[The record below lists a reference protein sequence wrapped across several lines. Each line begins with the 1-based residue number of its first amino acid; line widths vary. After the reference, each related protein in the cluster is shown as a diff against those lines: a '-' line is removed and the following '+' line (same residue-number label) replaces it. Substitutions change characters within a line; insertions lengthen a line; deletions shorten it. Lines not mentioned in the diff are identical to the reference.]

1 LSVLLKHASNNNL
14 INSPERMDRNTITGI
29 ILIFAIFIGFSVYN
43 NSRSNKQYEK
53 TVQVAEY
60 YYARGEF
67 ENARA
72 EYINALRFK
81 PNQPDALA
89 KINELNLKLGISTEA
104 VKIDT
109 MRAEQPRQEAP
120 LVKVSATP
128 SDFGQY
134 GVFAQAATGEN
145 DFITLENNKVELKIA
160 RKGGRVY
167 SARMK
172 DYRTYDSLPLILFSG
187 DSTVFGFNFFTADNK
202 AVQTNNLYF
211 KPVSAQKLFDATSRT
226 QSVVLRLMADSNKYI
241 EYKYTLAPDKYMV
254 DFDVIFKSMD
264 GIIASNQN
272 SLTLDWKM
280 YIPQQEK
287 GRQNEENYSTIKYK
301 YYQDDV
307 DGLKL
312 RSTKEVEKVD
322 IATKLSWIAFQDQFF
337 SSVIITKD
345 FFLNGSVS
353 STRTLTSKKYLRHYT
368 SEVGVP
374 YNPGNSSTLAM
385 KLYYGPNSITT
396 LRKEGLQLE
405 KIVFLGKNII
415 GWINRFMIIPIF
427 NWLDNYIGSYGI
439 IILILTIIIKVV
451 LFPLTF
457 KSYQSTAKMQVL
469 KPMVEE
475 LGKKF
480 PKKEDAMKKQQAT
493 MDLYKRA
500 GVNPMGGC
508 LPMLLQ
514 MPILFAMFRFFP
526 VSIELRQEHFLW
538 ATDLSTYDSILTLP
552 FTIPMYGNH
561 VSLFTLLMTASTLLT
576 MKMTGSSPGSD
587 QPGMKMMMYMM
598 PVMFMLILNNF
609 SSGLTYYY
617 FLANMITYGQNI
629 ISKRFI
635 NADAVLATLEENKK
649 KPLKKSKWQQRLE
662 NAAKQRGINPPKR

>member
-1 LSVLLKHASNNNL
+1 
-14 INSPERMDRNTITGI
+14 MDKNTITGLV
-29 ILIFAIFIGFSVYN
+29 LIFIIFIGFSIYN
-43 NSRSNKQYEK
+43 NSRTNKAYEK
-53 TVQVAEY
+53 AVTTAETS
-60 YYARGEF
+60 YARGEY
-67 ENARA
+67 ETARS
-72 EYINALRFK
+72 EYVNALRYK
-81 PNQPDALA
+81 PTQADIIA
-89 KINELNLKLGISTEA
+89 KVNELNLKLGIVPDA
-104 VKIDT
+104 QKADT
-109 MRAEQPRQEAP
+109 TSSVVTKGDLAIPGSIKTQ
-120 LVKVSATP
+120 VDS
-128 SDFGQY
+128 SQY
-134 GVFAQAATGEN
+134 GVFSKAAFGEN
-145 DFITLENNKVELKIA
+145 QFITLENNKVELKISL
-160 RKGGRVY
+160 KGGKVY
-167 SARMK
+167 SARLK

-187 DSTVFGFNFFTADNK
+187 DSTIFGFKFFTIDNK

-211 KPVSAQKLFDATSRT
+211 TAVSDQRKFVAGSQP
-226 QSVVLRLMADSNKYI
+226 QSVILRLIVADDKFI

-254 DFDVIFKSMD
+254 DFDVTFKSMEN
-264 GIIASNQN
+264 IIASNQN

-280 YIPQQEK
+280 YIPQQEM
-287 GRQNEENYSTIKYK
+287 GRDNEENYSTIKYK
-301 YYQDDV
+301 YFQDDV
-307 DGLKL
+307 DGLSL
-312 RSTKEVEKVD
+312 RQKKELEEKD
-322 IATKLSWIAFQDQFF
+322 ITTKLSWVAFQDQFF
-337 SSVIITKD
+337 SSVLLTND
-345 FFLNGSVS
+345 YFLNGSVK
-353 STRTLTSKKYLRHYT
+353 STRTLASKKYIRSYA
-368 SEVGVP
+368 SELGVP
-374 YNPGNSSTLAM
+374 YNPSSSSSISM
-385 KLYYGPNSITT
+385 KLYYGPNHINT
-396 LRKEGLQLE
+396 LRKEGFQLE
-405 KIVFLGKNII
+405 KLVFVGKNII
-415 GWINRFMIIPIF
+415 GWISRFAIIPIF
-427 NWLDNYIGSYGI
+427 NWLEKYISSYGL
-439 IILILTIIIKVV
+439 IILILTIIIKIV

-552 FTIPMYGNH
+552 FTIPMYGSH

-587 QPGMKMMMYMM
+587 QPGMKLMMYMM

-662 NAAKQRGINPPKR
+662 AAAKQRGINPPKK

>member
-1 LSVLLKHASNNNL
+1 
-14 INSPERMDRNTITGI
+14 MDRNTITGL
-29 ILIFAIFIGFSVYN
+29 ILIFVIFIGFSLYN
-43 NSRSNKQYEK
+43 SNRTNKAFDK
-53 TVQVAEY
+53 ALALAESDY
-60 YYARGEF
+60 TKGNLETARTEF
-67 ENARA
+67 
-72 EYINALRFK
+72 IDALRFK
-81 PNQPDALA
+81 PNQPDAMA
-89 KINELNLKLGISTEA
+89 KINEINLKLGNLPEKQKLDSLNA
-104 VKIDT
+104 L
-109 MRAEQPRQEAP
+109 QP
-120 LVKVSATP
+120 VSVVAASNSNVPGIKT
-128 SDFGQY
+128 DINQY
-134 GVFAQAATGEN
+134 GAFAQSAIGEN
-145 DFITLENNKVELKIA
+145 EFITLENNKVELKISF
-160 RKGGRVY
+160 KGGRVY
-167 SARMK
+167 SARLK
-172 DYRTYDSLPLILFSG
+172 DYKTFDAQPLILFSG
-187 DSTVFGFNFFTADNK
+187 DSTVFGFNFFTSDNK

-211 KPVSAQKLFDATSRT
+211 KPVSDQRSYKVGSQPL
-226 QSVVLRLMADSNKYI
+226 SVVLRLFAGDDKYI
-241 EYKYTLAPDKYMV
+241 EYRYTLAPDKYMV
-254 DFDVIFKSMD
+254 DFNVNFKSME

-301 YYQDDV
+301 FFQDEV
-307 DGLKL
+307 TGLSL
-312 RSTKEVEKVD
+312 RQSKENIKND

-337 SSVIITKD
+337 SSIIITNE
-345 FFLNGSVS
+345 FFLNASVS
-353 STRTLTSKKYLRHYT
+353 STRTLASPKYMRYYT

-374 YNPGNSSTLAM
+374 FGSGATNSVNM
-385 KLYYGPNSITT
+385 KLYYGPNSITI
-396 LRKEGLQLE
+396 LKKEGLQLE

-415 GWINRFMIIPIF
+415 GWISRFAIIPIF
-427 NWLDNYIGSYGI
+427 NWLNRFIRNYGI

-457 KSYQSTAKMQVL
+457 KSYQSQAKMQVL

-526 VSIELRQEHFLW
+526 VSIELRQAHFLW
-538 ATDLSTYDSILTLP
+538 ATDLSTYDSILKLP
-552 FTIPMYGNH
+552 FMIPMYGNH
-561 VSLFTLLMTASTLLT
+561 VSLFTLLMTVSTLLT

-609 SSGLTYYY
+609 SAGLTYYY
-617 FLANMITYGQNI
+617 FLANMLTYAQNM

-635 NADAVLATLEENKK
+635 NADAVLATLEQNKK
-649 KPLKKSKWQQRLE
+649 KPLKKSNWQQRLE
-662 NAAKQRGINPPKR
+662 AAAKQRGINPPKK

>member
-1 LSVLLKHASNNNL
+1 
-14 INSPERMDRNTITGI
+14 MDRNTITGL
-29 ILIFAIFIGFSVYN
+29 ILIFVIFIGFSLYN
-43 NSRSNKQYEK
+43 SNRTNKAFDK
-53 TVQVAEY
+53 ALALAESDY
-60 YYARGEF
+60 SKGNLETARTEF
-67 ENARA
+67 
-72 EYINALRFK
+72 IDALRFK
-81 PNQPDALA
+81 PNQPDAMA
-89 KINELNLKLGISTEA
+89 KINEINLKLGNLPEKQKSDSLNA
-104 VKIDT
+104 Q
-109 MRAEQPRQEAP
+109 QP
-120 LVKVSATP
+120 VSVVAASNSNVPGIKT
-128 SDFGQY
+128 DINQY
-134 GVFAQAATGEN
+134 GAFAQSAIGEN
-145 DFITLENNKVELKIA
+145 EFITLENNKVELKISL
-160 RKGGRVY
+160 KGGRVY
-167 SARMK
+167 SARLK
-172 DYRTYDSLPLILFSG
+172 DYKTFDAQPLVLFSG
-187 DSTVFGFNFFTADNK
+187 DSTVFGFNFFTLDNK

-211 KPVSAQKLFDATSRT
+211 KPVSDQRSYKVGSQPL
-226 QSVVLRLMADSNKYI
+226 SVVLRLFAGDDKYI
-241 EYKYTLAPDKYMV
+241 EYRYTLAPDKYMV
-254 DFDVIFKSMD
+254 DFNVNFKSME

-301 YYQDDV
+301 FFQDEV
-307 DGLKL
+307 TGLSL
-312 RSTKEVEKVD
+312 RQSKENIKND

-337 SSVIITKD
+337 SSIIITNE
-345 FFLNGSVS
+345 FFLNASVS
-353 STRTLTSKKYLRHYT
+353 STRTLASPKYMRYYT

-374 YNPGNSSTLAM
+374 FGSGATNSVNM
-385 KLYYGPNSITT
+385 KLYYGPNSITI
-396 LRKEGLQLE
+396 LKKEGLQLE

-415 GWINRFMIIPIF
+415 GWISRFAIIPIF
-427 NWLDNYIGSYGI
+427 NWLNRFIRNYGI

-457 KSYQSTAKMQVL
+457 KSYQSQAKMQVL

-526 VSIELRQEHFLW
+526 VSIELRQAHFLW
-538 ATDLSTYDSILTLP
+538 ATDLSTYDSILKLP
-552 FTIPMYGNH
+552 FMIPMYGNH
-561 VSLFTLLMTASTLLT
+561 VSLFTLLMTVSTLLT

-609 SSGLTYYY
+609 SAGLTYYY
-617 FLANMITYGQNI
+617 FLANMLTYAQNM

-635 NADAVLATLEENKK
+635 NADAVLATLEQNKK
-649 KPLKKSKWQQRLE
+649 KPLKKSNWQQRLE
-662 NAAKQRGINPPKR
+662 AAAKQRGINPPKK

>member
-1 LSVLLKHASNNNL
+1 
-14 INSPERMDRNTITGI
+14 MDRNTITGL
-29 ILIFAIFIGFSVYN
+29 ILIFVIFIGFSIYN
-43 NSRSNKQYEK
+43 SNKSNKAFEK
-53 TVQVAEY
+53 ALTVAEDDY
-60 YYARGEF
+60 VKGDLEA
-67 ENARA
+67 ARA
-72 EYINALRFK
+72 EYINALRLK

-89 KINELNLKLGISTEA
+89 KVNEINLKLGNTPEKQKPDSLNLQQPNSGVSVPNST
-104 VKIDT
+104 
-109 MRAEQPRQEAP
+109 AE
-120 LVKVSATP
+120 KT
-128 SDFGQY
+128 DINQY
-134 GVFAQAATGEN
+134 GVFAQSVIGEN
-145 DFITLENNKVELKIA
+145 EFITLENNKVEIKISL
-160 RKGGRVY
+160 KGGRVY
-167 SARMK
+167 SARLK

-187 DSTVFGFNFFTADNK
+187 DSTVFGFNFFTTDNK
-202 AVQTNNLYF
+202 AVQTNNLFF
-211 KPVSAQKLFDATSRT
+211 KPVSDQRLYKAGFQP
-226 QSVVLRLMADSNKYI
+226 QSVVLRLFAGDDKYI
-241 EYKYTLAPDKYMV
+241 EYKYTLAPDKYIV
-254 DFDVIFKSMD
+254 DFNVNFKSMED
-264 GIIASNQN
+264 VIASNQN

-287 GRQNEENYSTIKYK
+287 GRQNEENYSTINYK
-301 YYQDDV
+301 YYQDEV
-307 DGLKL
+307 TGLRL
-312 RSTKEVEKVD
+312 RQSKEIEKTD
-322 IATKLSWIAFQDQFF
+322 ITTKLSWISFQDQFF
-337 SSVIITKD
+337 STIILTND
-345 FFLNGSVS
+345 FFLNASVS
-353 STRTLTSKKYLRHYT
+353 STRTLTSKKYLRYYT
-368 SEVGVP
+368 SEVGIP
-374 YNPGNSSTLAM
+374 FKNSTSNSINM
-385 KLYYGPNSITT
+385 KLYYGPNSIPI
-396 LRKEGLQLE
+396 LKKEGLQLE
-405 KIVFLGKNII
+405 KVVFLGKNII
-415 GWINRFMIIPIF
+415 GWISRFAIIPIF
-427 NWLDNYIGSYGI
+427 NWLNHFIRNFGL

-457 KSYQSTAKMQVL
+457 KSYQSQAKMQVL

-609 SSGLTYYY
+609 SAGLTYYY
-617 FLANMITYGQNI
+617 FLANMLTYAQNM

-662 NAAKQRGINPPKR
+662 TAAKQRGINPHKK

>member
-1 LSVLLKHASNNNL
+1 
-14 INSPERMDRNTITGI
+14 MDRNTITGI
-29 ILIFAIFIGFSVYN
+29 VLIFLIFIGFSLYN
-43 NSRSNKQYEK
+43 NSRLKKGYENAIS
-53 TVQVAEY
+53 VAESY
-60 YYARGEF
+60 VAKGEL

-81 PNQPDALA
+81 PNHPDAVA
-89 KINELNLKLGISTEA
+89 RINELNIKLGIITNAQTADSTSVQKPQNA
-104 VKIDT
+104 PVTQSAQI
-109 MRAEQPRQEAP
+109 QPTDINE
-120 LVKVSATP
+120 
-128 SDFGQY
+128 F
-134 GVFAQAATGEN
+134 GVFASSATGEN
-145 DFITLENNKVELKIA
+145 EFITLENSKVELKIA
-160 RKGGRVY
+160 LKGGRVF
-167 SARMK
+167 SARLK
-172 DYRTYDSLPLILFSG
+172 DYRTHDSLPLILFSG
-187 DSTVFGFNFFTADNK
+187 DSTVFGFNFFTTDNR
-202 AVQTNNLYF
+202 AVQTNNLFF
-211 KPVSAQKLFDATSRT
+211 KSITEDMVFNASAESK
-226 QSVVLRLMADSNKYI
+226 SVVLRLMAGTDKYI

-254 DFDVIFKSMD
+254 DFDVTFKSME

-272 SLTLDWKM
+272 SLVLDWKM

-301 YYQDDV
+301 YYQDEV

-312 RSTKEVEKVD
+312 NSKKEVDELD
-322 IATKLSWIAFQDQFF
+322 IPTKLSWVAFQDQFF
-337 SSVIITKD
+337 SSVLLTND
-345 FFLNGSVS
+345 FFLNGSIS
-353 STRTLTSKKYLRHYT
+353 STRTLTSEKYIRYYT
-368 SEVGVP
+368 SELGVP
-374 YNPGNSSTLAM
+374 FNPASSNAISM
-385 KLYYGPNSITT
+385 KMYYGPNSITT
-396 LRKEGLQLE
+396 LKKEGLELE
-405 KIVFLGKNII
+405 KLVFLGRNII

-427 NWLDNYIGSYGI
+427 NWLDNYIGNYGI
-439 IILILTIIIKVV
+439 IILILTIIIKIV

-457 KSYQSTAKMQVL
+457 KSYQSTAKMQIL
-469 KPMVEE
+469 KPLVDE

-480 PKKEDAMKKQQAT
+480 PKKEDALKKQQAS

-552 FTIPMYGNH
+552 FTIPLYGSH

-576 MKMTGSSPGSD
+576 MKMQGSSPGSD
-587 QPGMKMMMYMM
+587 QPGMKLMMYMM

-617 FLANMITYGQNI
+617 FLANVITYLQNI

-635 NADAVLATLEENKK
+635 NAEAVFATLEENKK

-662 NAAKQRGINPPKR
+662 DAARQRGINPPKK